1 METGKTIAI
10 TAVVIVLIIVVS
22 GYLFYSSG
30 QTPIVTAQGYS
41 TLTVQPDSASV
52 YVYIQERNL
61 TAEDAKNQAFK
72 IGDDVV
78 TQLVKLGF
86 ERKDIQSGQV
96 YINPDY
102 SWENDRSV
110 FKGYLASQEIIVKT
124 KNFDKVLNI
133 VDAAV
138 NSGALISNMNFE
150 LSQEKENQYKIQA
163 LKLAG
168 EDAKAKAKA
177 IAESQGKS
185 LGGLVDITSED
196 FNYRP
201 IPYYAYSGEKGAT
214 MDVISS
220 ANAEAKVAAM
230 NIVPKDNE
238 VSATINVRYKIS
250 KF

>member
-10 TAVVIVLIIVVS
+10 TAVVIVLILVVS

-30 QTPIVTAQGYS
+30 QTAIVTATGYS
-41 TLTVQPDSASV
+41 EITVQPDSASV
-52 YVYIQERNL
+52 YVYIQERNDS
-61 TAEDAKNQAFK
+61 AENAKNQAFA
-72 IGDDVV
+72 IGDDVI

-96 YINPDY
+96 YVNPDY

-110 FKGYLASQEIIVKT
+110 LKGYIANQEIIVKT
-124 KNFDKVLNI
+124 KNFDKVLNVI
-133 VDAAV
+133 NVAVD
-138 NSGALISNMNFE
+138 SGALISSMNFE
-150 LSQEKENQYKIQA
+150 LSQEKENEYKIQA

-168 EDAKAKAKA
+168 EDAKAKARA

-185 LGGLVDITSED
+185 LGDLVDITSED

-201 IPYYAYSGEKGAT
+201 IPYYAYSGEKGAA